1 MVAERRTAS
10 TRRRLLLRSLRLRPL
25 PLATL
30 TLATLEL
37 RLLPLPPLAP
47 FVGGTSRGIRCTQ
60 CTW

>member
-1 MVAERRTAS
+1 MVAKPRTAS

-47 FVGGTSRGIRCTQ
+47 FVRRTSRGIRCTQ